1 MKESMNMH
9 RNAAEDRLASRLRR
23 LGELEPPADFS
34 ERVMERIGTRSP
46 APERLWSRL
55 STWLLRPRT
64 IRISPLSGLAAA
76 ACLMLALGL
85 VLRGGVNGTGAA
97 PEGLSPVTFV
107 LAAPGATEVAVIG
120 SFNDWN
126 AAGWNMSR
134 DAATGLWTLATAL
147 PPGSHEYVFLV
158 DGSTPI
164 PDASA
169 ALSAD
174 DGFGSRNSILL
185 VKNDNESLL

>member
-1 MKESMNMH
+1 MK
-9 RNAAEDRLASRLRR
+9 
-23 LGELEPPADFS
+23 
-34 ERVMERIGTRSP
+34 RIGTRSP
-46 APERLWSRL
+46 APVRSWERMAA
-55 STWLLRPRT
+55 WLLRPRT

-85 VLRGGVNGTGAA
+85 VFRGGISDTSAT

-134 DAATGLWTLATAL
+134 DSATGLWTLATAL
-147 PPGSHEYVFLV
+147 PAGSHEYVFLV
-158 DGSTPI
+158 DGATPV

-185 VKNDNESLL
+185 VKNGDGSLL

>member
-23 LGELEPPADFS
+23 LGEQEPPADFS

-158 DGSTPI
+158 DGSTPV